1 MTGHLWIWHLVEC
14 PVCDVDK
21 GTKCHAAQWAER
33 CGNEAGANAVCE
45 SRYRVWDRRRKYW
58 RDSDHGGMAGGALER
73 RLGYFRMAR
82 ELRLAFRAGQK

>member
-21 GTKCHAAQWAER
+21 GTKCHAARWAER

-58 RDSDHGGMAGGALER
+58 RGQYGKLPELLYAARLR
-73 RLGYFRMAR
+73 RLA
-82 ELRLAFRAGQK
+82 RLAKARG